1 MVEKKDSLNPLHGTL
16 EQVGLPEVLDFLSTM
31 AKTGVLL
38 LRNGNV
44 TKTLHFKR
52 GVVVFAT
59 SNIPEERFGE
69 MLLKEG
75 KITSDQFIEA
85 SKQITRGKRLGKIL
99 VEMQALS
106 PKSLWNE
113 VRHQVQEI
121 AFSVLSWDSGTFQF
135 FEGEERTGENITTSL
150 TVQEILLEGLRR
162 IKNKELL
169 EKVFPSK
176 DIVFER
182 VVPAN
187 RPTNLH
193 FEEYEKHVFKLIDS
207 QRTVQEICDLSEIG
221 EFETL
226 KTLYIFF
233 TIGFLH
239 VKKRKDKFE
248 EEQKE
253 LMEARHL
260 IRNYNEM
267 FSFLYHY
274 FLREVGPIAENIM
287 EKYLN
292 KIKQQEPIL
301 FQRVTL
307 RSNGTIAEERLLE
320 NLRTVEKDR
329 MSILIKWLNE
339 YLYSI
344 LFVIR
349 KTLGQEHEKNV
360 IDTLKKTRKEVF
372 EKYGDNSR

>member
-1 MVEKKDSLNPLHGTL
+1 MIEARDQSGIMHGVLEK
-16 EQVGLPEVLDFLSTM
+16 VGLPEILDFLSTM
-31 AKTGVLL
+31 SKTGVLL

-59 SNIPEERFGE
+59 SNIPDERFGE
-69 MLLKEG
+69 MLLREG
-75 KITSDQFIEA
+75 KITADQFTEA

-106 PKSLWNE
+106 PKDLWNE

-121 AFSVLSWDSGTFQF
+121 AYSVLSWDSGTFQF

-182 VVPAN
+182 VLPAS

-193 FEEYEKHVFKLIDS
+193 FEEYEKHVFKLVDS
-207 QRTVQEICDLSEIG
+207 ERTVQEICDLSEIG

-233 TIGFLH
+233 SIGYLH
-239 VKKRKDKFE
+239 VKKRKDKFV

-253 LMEARHL
+253 LSEGRQ
-260 IRNYNEM
+260 IVRSYNEIY
-267 FSFLYHY
+267 SFLYHY

-292 KIKQQEPIL
+292 KLKVDQPEL

-307 RSNGTIAEERLLE
+307 RSNGTLSEERVLE
-320 NLRTVEKDR
+320 NLKTISKDR
-329 MSILIKWLNE
+329 HATLIRGLNE
-339 YLYSI
+339 FVYSI

-349 KTLGQEHEKNV
+349 KTLGEEHERNV
-360 IDTLKKTRKEVF
+360 LVTLKRTRPDLF
-372 EKYGDNSR
+372 EKQNP

>member
-1 MVEKKDSLNPLHGTL
+1 MIEEKLGAAPLHGTL
-16 EQVGLPEVLDFLSTM
+16 EELGLPEILDFLSTM
-31 AKTGVLL
+31 AKTGVIL

-52 GVVVFAT
+52 GIVVFAT

-75 KITSDQFIEA
+75 KITSDLFMEA

-99 VEMQALS
+99 VEMQAIS
-106 PKSLWNE
+106 PKDLWNE

-121 AFSVLSWDSGTFQF
+121 AFGLLSWDSGSFQF

-162 IKNKELL
+162 IRNKALL
-169 EKVFPSK
+169 EKAFPSR

-182 VVPAN
+182 VLPTH

-207 QRTVQEICDLSEIG
+207 SRTVDEICDLSEIG

-233 TIGFLH
+233 SIGFLH
-239 VKKRKDKFE
+239 VKKRKDRFA

-253 LMEARHL
+253 LQEARQF

-274 FLREVGPIAENIM
+274 FLREVGPIAENIL

-292 KIKQQEPIL
+292 RLKLDQPEL
-301 FQRVTL
+301 FQRVTM
-307 RSNGTIAEERLLE
+307 RSNGTLAEERILE
-320 NLRTVEKDR
+320 NLKGLPRDR
-329 MSILIKWLNE
+329 MQILIKGLNE
-339 YLYSI
+339 FLYST

-349 KTLGQEHEKNV
+349 KTLGEEHEKNV
-360 IDTLKKTRKEVF
+360 LDTLKRTRPELF
-372 EKYGDNSR
+372 DKYGGNS

>member
-1 MVEKKDSLNPLHGTL
+1 MKEEVKELNIMHGTL
-16 EQVGLPEVLDFLSTM
+16 ENLTLPEILDYISTM

-38 LRNGNV
+38 LRNGNI

-52 GVVVFAT
+52 GILIFAT
-59 SNIPEERFGE
+59 SNVPEERFGE
-69 MLLKEG
+69 MLLREG
-75 KITSDQFIEA
+75 KITLEQFNEA

-106 PKSLWNE
+106 PKDLWNE

-121 AFSVLSWDSGTFQF
+121 AYSVLSWDSGTFQF

-150 TVQEILLEGLRR
+150 TVQEILVEGLRR
-162 IKNKELL
+162 VKDKALL

-182 VVPAN
+182 VLPSH

-193 FEEYEKHVFKLIDS
+193 FEEYEKHVFKLVDGE
-207 QRTVQEICDLSEIG
+207 RTVQEICDLSEIG

-233 TIGFLH
+233 VVGFLH
-239 VKKRKDKFE
+239 VKKKKDRFL

-253 LMEARHL
+253 LSEAKQI
-260 IRNYNEM
+260 IRNYNEL
-267 FSFLYHY
+267 FSFIYHY
-274 FLREVGPIAENIM
+274 FLREVGPIAENII

-292 KIKQQEPIL
+292 KLKINQPEIFKL
-301 FQRVTL
+301 VTL
-307 RSNGTIAEERLLE
+307 RSNGTLSEERLIE
-320 NLRTVEKDR
+320 NLKSLHKDR
-329 MSILIKWLNE
+329 NLILINGLNE
-339 YLYSI
+339 FLYSL

-349 KTLGQEHEKNV
+349 KTLGEEHERNV
-360 IDTLKKTRKEVF
+360 LTTLKKTRPDLFK
-372 EKYGDNSR
+372 N

>member
-1 MVEKKDSLNPLHGTL
+1 MIDDRTGNTPLHGTL
-16 EQVGLPEVLDFLSTM
+16 EELGLPEILDFLSTM

-38 LRNGNV
+38 IRNGNV
-44 TKTLHFKR
+44 TKTLHLKR

-75 KITSDQFIEA
+75 KITADLFTEA

-99 VEMQALS
+99 VEMQAIS
-106 PKSLWNE
+106 PKELWSE

-121 AFSVLSWDSGTFQF
+121 AFGLLSWDSGTFQF

-162 IKNKELL
+162 IKNKALL
-169 EKVFPSK
+169 EKAFPSK

-182 VVPAN
+182 VLPTH

-193 FEEYEKHVFKLIDS
+193 FEEYEKHVFKLVDS
-207 QRTVQEICDLSEIG
+207 SRTVSEVCDLSEIG

-233 TIGFLH
+233 SIGFLH
-239 VKKRKDKFE
+239 VKKRKDRFA

-253 LMEARHL
+253 LQEARQF

-274 FLREVGPIAENIM
+274 FLREVGPIAENIL

-292 KIKQQEPIL
+292 KLKVDQPEL
-301 FQRVTL
+301 FQRVTM
-307 RSNGTIAEERLLE
+307 RSNGTLAEERILE
-320 NLRTVEKDR
+320 NLKAVSRDR
-329 MSILIKWLNE
+329 MQVLVRGLNE
-339 YLYSI
+339 FLYST

-349 KTLGQEHEKNV
+349 KTLGEEHEKNV
-360 IDTLKKTRKEVF
+360 LDTLKRTRPDLF
-372 EKYGDNSR
+372 EKYGGKT

>member
-1 MVEKKDSLNPLHGTL
+1 VFEPKEKSGVLHGVL
-16 EQVGLPEVLDFLSTM
+16 EKVALPEVLDFLSTM

-52 GVVVFAT
+52 GIVVFAT
-59 SNIPEERFGE
+59 SNIPDERFGE
-69 MLLKEG
+69 MLLREG
-75 KITSDQFIEA
+75 KITSDQFVEA

-106 PKSLWNE
+106 PKDLWNE

-121 AFSVLSWDSGTFQF
+121 AYSVFSWDSGTFQF

-150 TVQEILLEGLRR
+150 TVQEIILEGLRR
-162 IKNKELL
+162 IRNRDLL
-169 EKVFPSK
+169 KKVFPSK

-182 VVPAN
+182 VLPAN

-193 FEEYEKHVFKLIDS
+193 FEEYEKHVFRLVDS
-207 QRTVQEICDLSEIG
+207 ERTVQEICDLSEIG

-233 TIGFLH
+233 SIGFLH
-239 VKKRKDKFE
+239 VKRRKDKFA

-253 LMEARHL
+253 LAEGRQI

-267 FSFLYHY
+267 YSFLYHY
-274 FLREVGPIAENIM
+274 FLREVGPIAENIV

-292 KIKQQEPIL
+292 KLKIDQPEL

-307 RSNGTIAEERLLE
+307 RSNGTLSEERILE
-320 NLRTVEKDR
+320 NIKNLEKGR
-329 MSILIKWLNE
+329 KEALIKGLNE
-339 YLYSI
+339 FVYSI

-349 KTLGQEHEKNV
+349 KTLGEEHERNV
-360 IDTLKKTRKEVF
+360 LSTLRKTRPDFFGKQ
-372 EKYGDNSR
+372 NQ

>member
-1 MVEKKDSLNPLHGTL
+1 MMEERTGSTPLHGTL
-16 EQVGLPEVLDFLSTM
+16 EELGLPEILDFLSTM

-52 GVVVFAT
+52 GIVVFAT

-75 KITSDQFIEA
+75 KITSDLFTEA

-99 VEMQALS
+99 VEMQAIS
-106 PKSLWNE
+106 PKQLWSE

-121 AFSVLSWDSGTFQF
+121 AFGLLSWDSGTFQF

-150 TVQEILLEGLRR
+150 AVQEILLEGLRR
-162 IKNKELL
+162 IKNKSLL
-169 EKVFPSK
+169 EKAFPSK

-182 VVPAN
+182 VLPTH

-193 FEEYEKHVFKLIDS
+193 FEEYEKHVFKLVDS
-207 QRTVQEICDLSEIG
+207 SRTVSEVCDLSEIG

-233 TIGFLH
+233 SIGFLH
-239 VKKRKDKFE
+239 VKKRKDRFA

-253 LMEARHL
+253 LQDARQF

-274 FLREVGPIAENIM
+274 FLREVGPIAENIL

-292 KIKQQEPIL
+292 RLKTDQPEL
-301 FQRVTL
+301 FQRVTM
-307 RSNGTIAEERLLE
+307 RSNGTLAEERILE
-320 NLRTVEKDR
+320 NLKAVPRDR
-329 MSILIKWLNE
+329 MLFLVRGLNE
-339 YLYSI
+339 FLYST

-349 KTLGQEHEKNV
+349 KTLGEEHEKNV
-360 IDTLKKTRKEVF
+360 LDTLKRTRPDLF
-372 EKYGDNSR
+372 DKYGGKT

>member
-1 MVEKKDSLNPLHGTL
+1 MIEARDQSGIMHGALEK
-16 EQVGLPEVLDFLSTM
+16 VGLPEILDFLSTM
-31 AKTGVLL
+31 SKTGVLL

-59 SNIPEERFGE
+59 SNIPDERFGE
-69 MLLKEG
+69 MLLREG
-75 KITSDQFIEA
+75 KITADQFTEA

-106 PKSLWNE
+106 PKDLWNE

-121 AFSVLSWDSGTFQF
+121 AYSVLSWDSGTFQF

-182 VVPAN
+182 VLPAS

-193 FEEYEKHVFKLIDS
+193 FEEYEKHVFKLVDS
-207 QRTVQEICDLSEIG
+207 ERTVQEICDLSEIG

-233 TIGFLH
+233 SIGYLH
-239 VKKRKDKFE
+239 VKKRKDKFV

-253 LMEARHL
+253 LAEGRQ
-260 IRNYNEM
+260 IVRSYNEIY
-267 FSFLYHY
+267 SFLYHY

-292 KIKQQEPIL
+292 KLKVDQPEL

-307 RSNGTIAEERLLE
+307 RSNGTLSEERILE
-320 NLRTVEKDR
+320 NLKTISKDR
-329 MSILIKWLNE
+329 HSTLIRGLNE
-339 YLYSI
+339 FIYSI

-349 KTLGQEHEKNV
+349 KTLGEEHERNV
-360 IDTLKKTRKEVF
+360 LVTLKRTRPDLF
-372 EKYGDNSR
+372 EKQNP

>member
-1 MVEKKDSLNPLHGTL
+1 MFEAKVQSEVLHGVL
-16 EQVGLPEVLDFLSTM
+16 EKVGLPEILDFLSTM

-52 GVVVFAT
+52 GIVVFAT
-59 SNIPEERFGE
+59 SNIPDERFGE
-69 MLLKEG
+69 MLLREG

-106 PKSLWNE
+106 PKDLWNE

-121 AFSVLSWDSGTFQF
+121 AYSVLSWDSGTFQF

-162 IKNKELL
+162 IKNKDLL

-176 DIVFER
+176 EIVFER

-193 FEEYEKHVFKLIDS
+193 FEEYEKHVFRLVDS
-207 QRTVQEICDLSEIG
+207 ERTVQEICDLSEIG

-233 TIGFLH
+233 SIGFLH
-239 VKKRKDKFE
+239 VKKRKDRFA

-253 LMEARHL
+253 LAESRQL
-260 IRNYNEM
+260 IRSYNEM
-267 FSFLYHY
+267 YSFLYHY

-292 KIKQQEPIL
+292 KLKVEQPEL

-307 RSNGTIAEERLLE
+307 RSNGTLSEERILE
-320 NLRTVEKDR
+320 NLKSIEKGR
-329 MSILIKWLNE
+329 GEALVKGLNE
-339 YLYSI
+339 FIYSI

-349 KTLGQEHEKNV
+349 KTLGEDHERNV
-360 IDTLKKTRKEVF
+360 LSTLRRTRPDLF
-372 EKYGDNSR
+372 EKHSPQ

>member
-1 MVEKKDSLNPLHGTL
+1 MIEARDQSGIMHGALEK
-16 EQVGLPEVLDFLSTM
+16 VGLPEILDFLSTM
-31 AKTGVLL
+31 SKTGVLL

-59 SNIPEERFGE
+59 SNIPDERFGE
-69 MLLKEG
+69 MLLREG
-75 KITSDQFIEA
+75 KITADQFTEA

-106 PKSLWNE
+106 PKDLWNE

-121 AFSVLSWDSGTFQF
+121 AYSVLSWDSGTFQF

-182 VVPAN
+182 VLPAS

-193 FEEYEKHVFKLIDS
+193 FEEYEKHVFKLVDS
-207 QRTVQEICDLSEIG
+207 ERTVQEICDLSEIG

-233 TIGFLH
+233 SIGYLH
-239 VKKRKDKFE
+239 VKKRKDKFV

-253 LMEARHL
+253 LAEGRQ
-260 IRNYNEM
+260 IVRSYNEIY
-267 FSFLYHY
+267 SFLYHY

-292 KIKQQEPIL
+292 KLKVDQPEL

-307 RSNGTIAEERLLE
+307 RSNGTLSEERILE
-320 NLRTVEKDR
+320 NLKTISKDR
-329 MSILIKWLNE
+329 HSTLIRGLNE
-339 YLYSI
+339 FIYSI

-349 KTLGQEHEKNV
+349 KTLGEEHERNV
-360 IDTLKKTRKEVF
+360 LLTLKRTRPDLF
-372 EKYGDNSR
+372 EKQNP

>member
-1 MVEKKDSLNPLHGTL
+1 MLETIDQSGILHGVL
-16 EQVGLPEVLDFLSTM
+16 EKVGLPEILDFLSTM
-31 AKTGVLL
+31 SKTGVLL

-59 SNIPEERFGE
+59 SNIPDERFGE
-69 MLLKEG
+69 MLLREG
-75 KITSDQFIEA
+75 KITADQFTEA

-106 PKSLWNE
+106 PKDLWNE

-121 AFSVLSWDSGTFQF
+121 AYSVFSWDSGTFQF

-182 VVPAN
+182 VLPAN

-193 FEEYEKHVFKLIDS
+193 FEEYEKHVFKLVDS
-207 QRTVQEICDLSEIG
+207 ERTVQEICDLSEIG

-233 TIGFLH
+233 SIGYLH
-239 VKKRKDKFE
+239 VKKRKDKFV

-253 LMEARHL
+253 LAEGRQ
-260 IRNYNEM
+260 IVRSYNEIY
-267 FSFLYHY
+267 SFLYHY

-292 KIKQQEPIL
+292 KLKIDQPEL

-307 RSNGTIAEERLLE
+307 RSNGTLSEERLLE
-320 NLRTVEKDR
+320 NLKTIAKDR
-329 MSILIKWLNE
+329 QATLIRGLNE
-339 YLYSI
+339 FVYSI

-349 KTLGQEHEKNV
+349 KTLGEDHERNV
-360 IDTLKKTRKEVF
+360 LVTLKRTRPDLF
-372 EKYGDNSR
+372 ERQKPS

>member
-1 MVEKKDSLNPLHGTL
+1 MLEARDQSGIMHGALEK
-16 EQVGLPEVLDFLSTM
+16 VGLPEILDFLSTM
-31 AKTGVLL
+31 SKTGVLL

-59 SNIPEERFGE
+59 SNIPDERFGE
-69 MLLKEG
+69 MLLREG
-75 KITSDQFIEA
+75 KITADQFTEA
-85 SKQITRGKRLGKIL
+85 SKQITSGKRLGKIL

-106 PKSLWNE
+106 PKDLWNE

-121 AFSVLSWDSGTFQF
+121 AYSVLSWDSGTFQF

-182 VVPAN
+182 VLPAS

-193 FEEYEKHVFKLIDS
+193 FEEYEKHVFKLVDS
-207 QRTVQEICDLSEIG
+207 ERTVQEICDLSEIG

-233 TIGFLH
+233 SIGYLH
-239 VKKRKDKFE
+239 VKKRKDKFV

-253 LMEARHL
+253 LAEGRQ
-260 IRNYNEM
+260 IVRSYNEIY
-267 FSFLYHY
+267 SFLYHY

-292 KIKQQEPIL
+292 KLKVDQPEL

-307 RSNGTIAEERLLE
+307 RSNGTLSEERVLE
-320 NLRTVEKDR
+320 NLKAISKERHAT
-329 MSILIKWLNE
+329 LIRGLNE
-339 YLYSI
+339 FVYSI
-344 LFVIR
+344 LFVIK
-349 KTLGQEHEKNV
+349 KTLGEEHERNV
-360 IDTLKKTRKEVF
+360 LVTLKRTRPDLF
-372 EKYGDNSR
+372 EKQKT

>member
-1 MVEKKDSLNPLHGTL
+1 VLETIDQSGILHGVL
-16 EQVGLPEVLDFLSTM
+16 EKVGLPEILDFLSTM
-31 AKTGVLL
+31 SKTGVLL

-59 SNIPEERFGE
+59 SNIPDERFGE
-69 MLLKEG
+69 MLLREG
-75 KITSDQFIEA
+75 KITADQFTEA

-106 PKSLWNE
+106 PKDLWNE

-121 AFSVLSWDSGTFQF
+121 AYSVFSWDSGTFQF

-182 VVPAN
+182 VLPAN

-193 FEEYEKHVFKLIDS
+193 FEEYEKHVFKLVDS
-207 QRTVQEICDLSEIG
+207 ERTVQEICDLSEIG

-233 TIGFLH
+233 SIGYLH
-239 VKKRKDKFE
+239 VKKRKDKFV

-253 LMEARHL
+253 LAEGRQ
-260 IRNYNEM
+260 IVRSYNEIY
-267 FSFLYHY
+267 SFLYHY

-292 KIKQQEPIL
+292 KLKIDQPEL

-307 RSNGTIAEERLLE
+307 RSNGTLSEERLLE
-320 NLRTVEKDR
+320 NLKTIAKDR
-329 MSILIKWLNE
+329 QATLIRGLNE
-339 YLYSI
+339 FVYSI

-349 KTLGQEHEKNV
+349 KTLGEDHERNV
-360 IDTLKKTRKEVF
+360 LVTLKRTRPDLF
-372 EKYGDNSR
+372 ERQKPS

>member
-1 MVEKKDSLNPLHGTL
+1 MIEERSGSTPLHGTL
-16 EQVGLPEVLDFLSTM
+16 EELGLPEILDFLSTM

-44 TKTLHFKR
+44 TKTLHIKR
-52 GVVVFAT
+52 GIVVFAT

-75 KITSDQFIEA
+75 KITADLFTEA

-99 VEMQALS
+99 VEMQAIS
-106 PKSLWNE
+106 PKELWSE

-121 AFSVLSWDSGTFQF
+121 AFGLLSWDSGTFQF

-162 IKNKELL
+162 IRNKKLL
-169 EKVFPSK
+169 EKAFPSK

-182 VVPAN
+182 VLPSH

-207 QRTVQEICDLSEIG
+207 TRTVSEICDLSEIG

-233 TIGFLH
+233 SIGFLH
-239 VKKRKDKFE
+239 VKKRKDRFA

-253 LMEARHL
+253 LQEARQF
-260 IRNYNEM
+260 IRSYNEM

-274 FLREVGPIAENIM
+274 FLREVGPIAENIL

-292 KIKQQEPIL
+292 RLKSEQPEL
-301 FQRVTL
+301 FQRVTM
-307 RSNGTIAEERLLE
+307 RSNGTLAEERVLE
-320 NLRTVEKDR
+320 NLKAVPRDR
-329 MSILIKWLNE
+329 MQVLVRGLNE
-339 YLYSI
+339 FLYST
-344 LFVIR
+344 LYVIR
-349 KTLGQEHEKNV
+349 KTLGEDHEKNV
-360 IDTLKKTRKEVF
+360 LDTLKRTRPDLF
-372 EKYGDNSR
+372 EKYGGKP

>member
-1 MVEKKDSLNPLHGTL
+1 MIETKDHSSILHGVL
-16 EQVGLPEVLDFLSTM
+16 EKVGLPEVLDFLSTM

-59 SNIPEERFGE
+59 SNIPDERFGE
-69 MLLKEG
+69 MLLREG
-75 KITSDQFIEA
+75 KITSDQFVEA

-106 PKSLWNE
+106 PRDLWNE

-121 AFSVLSWDSGTFQF
+121 AYSVLSWDSGTFQF

-169 EKVFPSK
+169 QKVFPSK

-182 VVPAN
+182 VLPAN

-207 QRTVQEICDLSEIG
+207 ERTVQEICDLSEIG

-233 TIGFLH
+233 SIGFLH
-239 VKKRKDKFE
+239 VKKRKDKFA

-253 LMEARHL
+253 LAEGRQI

-267 FSFLYHY
+267 YSFIYHY
-274 FLREVGPIAENIM
+274 FLREVGPIAENIL

-292 KIKQQEPIL
+292 RLKIEQPDL

-307 RSNGTIAEERLLE
+307 RSNGTLSEERLIE
-320 NLRTVEKDR
+320 NLKNINKDR
-329 MSILIKWLNE
+329 HSALIKGLNE
-339 YLYSI
+339 FIYSI
-344 LFVIR
+344 LFVIK
-349 KTLGQEHEKNV
+349 KTLGEEHERNV
-360 IDTLKKTRKEVF
+360 LSTLKKTRPDFFGK
-372 EKYGDNSR
+372 N

>member
-1 MVEKKDSLNPLHGTL
+1 MIEEKGGSTPLHGTL
-16 EQVGLPEVLDFLSTM
+16 EELGLPEILDYLATM

-44 TKTLHFKR
+44 TKTLHIKR
-52 GVVVFAT
+52 GIVVFAT

-75 KITSDQFIEA
+75 KITADLFTEA

-99 VEMQALS
+99 VEMQAIS
-106 PKSLWNE
+106 PKELWSE

-121 AFSVLSWDSGTFQF
+121 AFGLLSWDSGTFQF

-162 IKNKELL
+162 IRNKKLL
-169 EKVFPSK
+169 EKAFPSK

-182 VVPAN
+182 VLPSH

-193 FEEYEKHVFKLIDS
+193 FEEYEKHVFKLVDS
-207 QRTVQEICDLSEIG
+207 TRTVSEICDLSEIG

-233 TIGFLH
+233 SIGFLH
-239 VKKRKDKFE
+239 VKKRKDRFA

-253 LMEARHL
+253 LQEARQF

-274 FLREVGPIAENIM
+274 FLREVGPIAENIL

-292 KIKQQEPIL
+292 RLKTEQPEL
-301 FQRVTL
+301 FQRVTM
-307 RSNGTIAEERLLE
+307 RSNGTLAEERVLE
-320 NLRTVEKDR
+320 NLKSVPRDR
-329 MSILIKWLNE
+329 MQVLVRGLNE
-339 YLYSI
+339 FLYST

-349 KTLGQEHEKNV
+349 KTLGEDHEKNV
-360 IDTLKKTRKEVF
+360 LDTLKRTRPDLF
-372 EKYGDNSR
+372 EKYGGKP

>member
-1 MVEKKDSLNPLHGTL
+1 MMDERAGSTPLHGTL
-16 EQVGLPEVLDFLSTM
+16 EELGLPEILDFLSTM

-38 LRNGNV
+38 IRNGNV
-44 TKTLHFKR
+44 TKTLHLKR
-52 GVVVFAT
+52 GIVVFAT

-75 KITSDQFIEA
+75 KITPDLFTEA

-99 VEMQALS
+99 VEMQAIS
-106 PKSLWNE
+106 PKELWSE

-121 AFSVLSWDSGTFQF
+121 AFGLLSWDSGTFQF

-162 IKNKELL
+162 IRNKSLL
-169 EKVFPSK
+169 EKAFPSK

-182 VVPAN
+182 VLPTH

-207 QRTVQEICDLSEIG
+207 TRTVSEICDLSEIG

-233 TIGFLH
+233 SIGFLH
-239 VKKRKDKFE
+239 VKKRKDRFA

-253 LMEARHL
+253 LQDARQL

-274 FLREVGPIAENIM
+274 FLREVGPIAENIL

-292 KIKQQEPIL
+292 RLKTDQPEL
-301 FQRVTL
+301 FQRVTM
-307 RSNGTIAEERLLE
+307 RSNGTLAEERILE
-320 NLRTVEKDR
+320 NLKAVPKDR
-329 MSILIKWLNE
+329 MLFLVRGLNE
-339 YLYSI
+339 FLYST

-349 KTLGQEHEKNV
+349 KTLGEDHEKNV
-360 IDTLKKTRKEVF
+360 LDTLKRTRPDLF
-372 EKYGDNSR
+372 EKYGGKS

>member
-1 MVEKKDSLNPLHGTL
+1 MIDDKSGSAPLHGTL
-16 EQVGLPEVLDFLSTM
+16 EELGLPEILDFLSTM

-44 TKTLHFKR
+44 TKTLHLKR
-52 GVVVFAT
+52 GIVVFAT
-59 SNIPEERFGE
+59 SNIPDERFGE

-75 KITSDQFIEA
+75 KITPDLFTEA

-99 VEMQALS
+99 VEMQAIS
-106 PKSLWNE
+106 PKELWSE

-121 AFSVLSWDSGTFQF
+121 AFGLLSWDSGTFQF

-162 IKNKELL
+162 IKNKALL
-169 EKVFPSK
+169 ERAFPSK

-182 VVPAN
+182 VLPTH

-193 FEEYEKHVFKLIDS
+193 FEEYEKHVFKLVDS
-207 QRTVQEICDLSEIG
+207 TRTVSEICDLSEIG

-233 TIGFLH
+233 SIGFLH
-239 VKKRKDKFE
+239 VKKRKDRFA

-253 LMEARHL
+253 LAEARQF

-274 FLREVGPIAENIM
+274 FLREVGPIAENIL

-292 KIKQQEPIL
+292 RLKVDQPEL
-301 FQRVTL
+301 FQRVTM
-307 RSNGTIAEERLLE
+307 RSNGTLAEERILE
-320 NLRTVEKDR
+320 NLKAVPRDR
-329 MSILIKWLNE
+329 MQLLVRGLNE
-339 YLYSI
+339 FLYSA

-349 KTLGQEHEKNV
+349 KTLGEEHEKNV
-360 IDTLKKTRKEVF
+360 LDTLKRTRPDLF
-372 EKYGDNSR
+372 EKYGGKS

>member
-1 MVEKKDSLNPLHGTL
+1 MFEPKEKSGVLHGVL
-16 EQVGLPEVLDFLSTM
+16 EKVALPEVLDFLSTM

-52 GVVVFAT
+52 GIVVFAT
-59 SNIPEERFGE
+59 SNIPDERFGE
-69 MLLKEG
+69 MLLREG
-75 KITSDQFIEA
+75 KITSDQFVEA

-106 PKSLWNE
+106 PKDLWNE

-121 AFSVLSWDSGTFQF
+121 AYSVFSWDSGTFQF

-150 TVQEILLEGLRR
+150 TVQEIILEGLRR
-162 IKNKELL
+162 IRNRDLL
-169 EKVFPSK
+169 KKVFPSK

-182 VVPAN
+182 VLPAN

-193 FEEYEKHVFKLIDS
+193 FEEYEKHVFRLVDS
-207 QRTVQEICDLSEIG
+207 ERTVQEICDLSEIG

-233 TIGFLH
+233 SIGFLH
-239 VKKRKDKFE
+239 VKRRKDKFA

-253 LMEARHL
+253 LAEGRQI

-267 FSFLYHY
+267 YSFLYHY
-274 FLREVGPIAENIM
+274 FLREVGPIAENIV

-292 KIKQQEPIL
+292 KLKIDQPEL

-307 RSNGTIAEERLLE
+307 RSNGTLSEERILE
-320 NLRTVEKDR
+320 NIKNLEKGR
-329 MSILIKWLNE
+329 KEALIKGLNE
-339 YLYSI
+339 FVYSI

-349 KTLGQEHEKNV
+349 KTLGEEHERNV
-360 IDTLKKTRKEVF
+360 LSTLRKTRPDFFGKQ
-372 EKYGDNSR
+372 NQ